1 MSGFPFETTQNMGG
15 FIVNALRRI
24 SVTTA
29 LVAALFSI
37 PVSAQKVVTD
47 YDHSVNFSRYHT
59 YSWGHVHATDP
70 LFESRIR
77 ESVDHVLQAKGWQLV
92 PAEGDVMLT
101 AVAITKYQ
109 PEYRTFY
116 DGLGGGWRWHG
127 WGTAMATTT
136 VDKIPVGTL
145 VLDIYDCSTMNLVWR
160 GEAYDQLSDKP
171 DKDTKK
177 LEKAVDK
184 MFAKFPPQSMK

>member
-1 MSGFPFETTQNMGG
+1 
-15 FIVNALRRI
+15 VNVLRQI
-24 SVTTA
+24 LVT
-29 LVAALFSI
+29 AALAAVFFSI

-59 YSWGHVHATDP
+59 YSWGNVHATEP

-77 ESVDHVLQAKGWQLV
+77 EAVDHVLQAKGWQLA

-101 AVAITKYQ
+101 AVAIERHQ
-109 PEYRTFY
+109 PEYTTFY
-116 DGLGGGWRWHG
+116 DGLGGGWRWRG
-127 WGTAMATTT
+127 WGTGMATTT

-160 GEAYDQLSDKP
+160 GEAHDQLSGKP
-171 DKDTKK
+171 DKDSKK
-177 LEKAVDK
+177 LEKAVAK
-184 MFAKFPPQSMK
+184 MFAKFPPQSM

>member
-1 MSGFPFETTQNMGG
+1 M
-15 FIVNALRRI
+15 NALRRI
-24 SVTTA
+24 SVTAA

-37 PVSAQKVVTD
+37 PALAQKVVTD

-59 YSWGHVHATDP
+59 YSWGHVQATDP

-77 ESVDHVLQAKGWQLV
+77 EAVDHVLQAKGWQLV
-92 PAEGDVMLT
+92 PAESDVMLT
-101 AVAITKYQ
+101 AVAIKGNQT
-109 PEYRTFY
+109 EYTTFY

-127 WGTAMATTT
+127 WGTGMATTT

-145 VLDIYDCSTMNLVWR
+145 VLDIYDSSTKNLVWR
-160 GEAYDQLSDKP
+160 GEAHDQLSDKP

-184 MFAKFPPQSMK
+184 MFAKFPPQAT